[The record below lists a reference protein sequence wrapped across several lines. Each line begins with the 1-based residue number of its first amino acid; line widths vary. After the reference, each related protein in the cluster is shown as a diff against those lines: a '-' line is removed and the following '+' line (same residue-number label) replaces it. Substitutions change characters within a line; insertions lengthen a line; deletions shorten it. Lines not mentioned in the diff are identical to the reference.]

1 MLCTIE
7 IVRNVSSTN
16 FIQSVSIFVGSKTNL
31 NLIHNL
37 ISKVAKIFMY
47 LTKLLRVDLIHIPK
61 SQVGYQL
68 KILRY
73 QTFMFNHMFY
83 KSESYIYFLTFSATQ

>member
-37 ISKVAKIFMY
+37 I
-47 LTKLLRVDLIHIPK
+47 PK
-61 SQVGYQL
+61 SSCQ
-68 KILRY
+68 
-73 QTFMFNHMFY
+73 NFY
-83 KSESYIYFLTFSATQ
+83 VSYKVIESRSDTYT